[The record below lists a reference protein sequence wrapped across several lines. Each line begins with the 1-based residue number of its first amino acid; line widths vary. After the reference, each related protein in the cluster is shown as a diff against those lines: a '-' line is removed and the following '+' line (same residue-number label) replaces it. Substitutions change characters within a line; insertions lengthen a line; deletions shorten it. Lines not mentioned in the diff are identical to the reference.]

1 MHTAYIRN
9 DNSTRLLV
17 GDVYHAQRVIAA
29 LDLRIGPVGIL
40 VPLRGRCEKYC
51 DVKDLEWV
59 CKVWGGGMKNSIPP
73 HLT

>member
-51 DVKDLEWV
+51 NIKNLEWCAKYGEGWV
-59 CKVWGGGMKNSIPP
+59 NNSIPP
-73 HLT
+73 I